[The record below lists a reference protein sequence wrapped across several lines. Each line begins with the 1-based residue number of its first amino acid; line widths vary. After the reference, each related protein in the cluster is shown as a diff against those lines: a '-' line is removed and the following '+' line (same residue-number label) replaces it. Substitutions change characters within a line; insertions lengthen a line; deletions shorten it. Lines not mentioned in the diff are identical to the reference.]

1 MRQDTLHLKLKIQGI
16 YNIYPNIPVE
26 SIPGILETGYTPP
39 QAKNINVYIYP
50 NIPVESILGIL
61 ETGYTPPRAKTIKVY
76 IS

>member
-1 MRQDTLHLKLKIQGI
+1 MRFILFNCLMIRDGVTE
-16 YNIYPNIPVE
+16 IPVE

-39 QAKNINVYIYP
+39 QAKNIKVYIYP

-76 IS
+76 IF